1 MIRGLYTS
9 AWAMK
14 VNAKQMDVITNN
26 LANVNTNAFKKDT
39 VVLETFPEMLTKKIN
54 DINNSGNPTGNI
66 GTMQFG
72 SDIATVY
79 TYFDEGNIQNTGNN
93 LDFAIHNSNNSF
105 FTIQITDDEGNITQ
119 AYTRDGAFALDA
131 NGMLVTKD
139 GNIVVGENGPII
151 LNSDNFTVDENANI
165 IQNGEIV
172 GRFLIS
178 TFDDVTVLTKRGG
191 NLLESTV
198 QPQQQAFNG
207 TILQGSLEQSNVN
220 AIKEMVNMINVL
232 RAYEANQKMITIQD
246 STLDKAVNQIGSI
259 G

>member
-66 GTMQFG
+66 GTMQLG

-79 TYFDEGNIQNTGNN
+79 TYFNEGNIQDTGNK

-105 FTIQITDDEGNITQ
+105 FTIQITDDEGNVTQ
-119 AYTRDGAFALDA
+119 AYTRDGAFSLNE
-131 NGMLVTKD
+131 NGVLVTKD
-139 GNIVVGENGPII
+139 GNIVLGQNGPII
-151 LNSDNFTVDENANI
+151 LEGDNFTVDESGNI

-172 GRFLIS
+172 DRFLIS
-178 TFDDVTVLTKRGG
+178 TFDDPSVLTKIGG

-198 QPQQQAFNG
+198 QPQQQEFNG

-220 AIKEMVNMINVL
+220 AVKEMVNMINVL
-232 RAYEANQKMITIQD
+232 RVYETNQKMITIQD
-246 STLDKAVNQIGSI
+246 STLEKAVNQIGSI
-259 G
+259 K